1 MKFERHHSFGFH
13 RDGGCHRGMGES
25 PGREGLGRRTFE
37 GGGRRGGRGLEGRGG
52 GRHRMFNNGEL
63 RLVLLLLLESEPR
76 HGYDLIREIE
86 TRTGGAYSPSP
97 GIVYPTLT
105 YMEELGQVAVASTE
119 GPRKLYSITEPGK
132 TCLAESRT
140 EAEVALARLDQ
151 LRRRTE
157 AVDAGPVFRAMNNL
171 KVALNQKLADQPNK
185 ELLFAVADAIDEA
198 ARKIERL

>member
-1 MKFERHHSFGFH
+1 MKHKRYQMFDREGRK
-13 RDGGCHRGMGES
+13 CHPHGMGEG
-25 PGREGLGRRTFE
+25 GREGRGRRGFE
-37 GGGRRGGRGLEGRGG
+37 MGGRRSRGPEGRGG
-52 GRHRMFNNGEL
+52 GRHRMFNGGEL

-105 YMEELGQVAVASTE
+105 YLEELGHIEVASAE
-119 GPRKLYSITEPGK
+119 GPRKLYTITDAG
-132 TCLAESRT
+132 RT
-140 EAEVALARLDQ
+140 HLSDNRSEADAALARLEQ
-151 LRRRTE
+151 VRRRSE

-171 KVALNQKLADQPNK
+171 KVALSQKLSDQPDK
-185 ELLFAVADAIDEA
+185 TLLFAVADAIDEA